1 MLQPRFGASLPYMPK
16 SVIVRTHDKEFLAA
30 VPVSA
35 HGQAIGMPDS
45 GAGLTQSRP
54 VAPAAVRRGLPDLP
68 DVAVASGGEDFLPAI
83 LISPDGEL
91 GG

>member
-1 MLQPRFGASLPYMPK
+1 VPK
-16 SVIVRTHDKEFLAA
+16 SVIRTHDKEFLAA

-35 HGQAIGMPDS
+35 YGQAIGMPDS

-54 VAPAAVRRGLPDLP
+54 VAPAAVRRCLPDLP
-68 DVAVASGGEDFLPAI
+68 DVAVASSGEDFLPAI
-83 LISPDGEL
+83 LISPNDEL